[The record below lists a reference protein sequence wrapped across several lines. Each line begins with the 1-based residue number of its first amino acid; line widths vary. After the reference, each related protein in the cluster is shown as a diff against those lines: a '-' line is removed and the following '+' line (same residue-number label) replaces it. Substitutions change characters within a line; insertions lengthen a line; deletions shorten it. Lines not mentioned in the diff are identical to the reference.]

1 MKKLLLFIAAAIS
14 LASCNQP
21 DTQNESATS
30 ESACCNTKIED
41 GCRLPIA
48 VVNVDSLLNNYDLAL
63 EENER
68 LMRKQEDITL
78 DLNQR
83 ARSLE
88 NEMIDFQ
95 KKLENQAFLSRERAE
110 AEQRRLMK
118 KEQDLQLLGQEKQA
132 ELLQDN
138 QQVGIRV
145 QDSINSAIRTLNANG
160 KYHLVITTSALNNN
174 VLFVAPE
181 YDITAEAIEL
191 LNERYNKEK

>member
-1 MKKLLLFIAAAIS
+1 MKKLLLFIAAVIT

-21 DTQNESATS
+21 ATQNESATS
-30 ESACCNTKIED
+30 EFACCNTKIED

>member
-1 MKKLLLFIAAAIS
+1 MKKLLLFIAAAIT

-21 DTQNESATS
+21 ATQNESATS
-30 ESACCNTKIED
+30 ESACCNTKIEE

>member
-1 MKKLLLFIAAAIS
+1 MKKLLLFCVAAMMM
-14 LASCNQP
+14 ASCNQP
-21 DTQNESATS
+21 AKQAETANAEH
-30 ESACCNTKIED
+30 CNVKIEE

-48 VVNVDSLLNNYDLAL
+48 VINVDTLLSSYDLAL

-68 LMRKQEDITL
+68 LMRKQEDIRL

-83 ARSLE
+83 ANSLQ

-118 KEQDLQLLGQEKQA
+118 KEQDLQLLSQEKEQ
-132 ELLQDN
+132 EYMIEQ
-138 QQVGIRV
+138 QQVGMQV
-145 QDSINSAIRTLNANG
+145 QDSINSVIRALNATG
-160 KYHLVITTSALNNN
+160 KYHLVISTSALNNN

-181 YDITAEAIEL
+181 YDITQEAIEM
-191 LNERYNKEK
+191 LNERYNKK

>member
-1 MKKLLLFIAAAIS
+1 MKKILLFCVAA
-14 LASCNQP
+14 LMMASCNQP
-21 DTQNESATS
+21 AKQAETANAEH
-30 ESACCNTKIED
+30 CNVKIEE

-48 VVNVDSLLNNYDLAL
+48 VINVDTLLSSYDLAL

-68 LMRKQEDITL
+68 LMRKQEDIRL

-83 ARSLE
+83 ANSLQ

-118 KEQDLQLLGQEKQA
+118 KEQDLQLLSQEKEQ
-132 ELLQDN
+132 EYMIEQ
-138 QQVGIRV
+138 QQVGMQV
-145 QDSINSAIRTLNANG
+145 QDSINSVIRALNATG
-160 KYHLVITTSALNNN
+160 KYHLVISTSALNNN

-181 YDITAEAIEL
+181 YDITQEAIEM
-191 LNERYNKEK
+191 LNSRYNNK

>member
-1 MKKLLLFIAAAIS
+1 MKKLLLFIAAAIT
-14 LASCNQP
+14 LASCNQSA
-21 DTQNESATS
+21 TQNESATS

-181 YDITAEAIEL
+181 YDITEEAIEL

>member
-1 MKKLLLFIAAAIS
+1 MKKLLLFIAAAIT
-14 LASCNQP
+14 LASCNQSV
-21 DTQNESATS
+21 TTTESAGS
-30 ESACCNTKIED
+30 ESTCCNMKIED
-41 GCRLPIA
+41 GCRLPVA
-48 VVNVDSLLNNYDLAL
+48 VVNIDSLLNNYDLAL

-68 LMRKQEDITL
+68 LMRKQEDMTL

-145 QDSINSAIRTLNANG
+145 QDSINSAIRALNANG

-181 YDITAEAIEL
+181 YDITEEAIEL
-191 LNERYNKEK
+191 LNERYHKAQ